1 MNKFIKDNIYY
12 LPKLGCKIKFIKKA
26 NTTYSIDFFD
36 FKIVE
41 DSLLGKRVL
50 SWNKIVR
57 VLKSEVQPLKDQE
70 AA

>member
-1 MNKFIKDNIYY
+1 MNKFIKDKIYY
-12 LPKLGCKIKFIKKA
+12 LPKLDCKIKFIEINK
-26 NTTYSIDFFD
+26 TYSIDLFD

>member
-1 MNKFIKDNIYY
+1 MDFIKDKIYF
-12 LPKLGCKIKFIKKA
+12 LPKLNCKIRFIEKA

-57 VLKSEVQPLKDQE
+57 VLKSEVQNIKE